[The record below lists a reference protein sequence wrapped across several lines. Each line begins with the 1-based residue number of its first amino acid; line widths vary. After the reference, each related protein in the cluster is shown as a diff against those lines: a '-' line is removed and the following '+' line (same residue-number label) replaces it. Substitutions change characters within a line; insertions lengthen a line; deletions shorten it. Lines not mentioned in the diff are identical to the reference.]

1 MINIIDSHLISM
13 PLEALENGYYR
24 DEVSQRYICL
34 FCDTSFEE
42 GVIYPFDD
50 LLLVAQRAA
59 GRHVVEAHGEVF
71 ELLLKLG
78 KQYTGVSEIQ
88 QTVLQRVYE
97 GCSDREIAA
106 ELGGKSVST
115 VRNHRFL
122 LRKRQKEAKIFLA
135 LMNLLERKGRNSTG
149 FIDFPADIPVKDD
162 RVVVTTEEAQ
172 KILNKHFGP
181 GEPSALIS
189 FPRKQK
195 AKLVVLNQLVRLFE
209 RDRSYSEKE
218 VNRILSAVYND
229 YVTIRRYLIDYGF
242 LRRKRDGSE
251 YHRT

>member
-1 MINIIDSHLISM
+1 MLNISDNHLISI
-13 PLEALENGYYR
+13 PLEALENGYFR
-24 DEVSQRYICL
+24 DEPSQRYTCL
-34 FCDTSFEE
+34 FCDASFEE
-42 GVIYPFDD
+42 GVIYPFGD
-50 LLLVAQRAA
+50 LLLVARRAA

-71 ELLLKLG
+71 ELLLRLG
-78 KQYTGVSEIQ
+78 KQHTGVSEIQ
-88 QTVLQRVYE
+88 QTVLQCVYE
-97 GCSDREIAA
+97 GHGDREIAA

-135 LMNLLERKGRNSTG
+135 LMNLLERKGRNNTG
-149 FIDFPADIPVKDD
+149 FVDFQADIPVKDD

-172 KILNKHFGP
+172 EILNKYFGK
-181 GEPSALIS
+181 GALPKLMS

-195 AKLVVLNQLVRLFE
+195 PILVVLNRLAGLFE

-218 VNRILSAVYND
+218 VNQILSAVYSD

-251 YHRT
+251 YRRT

>member
-1 MINIIDSHLISM
+1 M

-24 DEVSQRYICL
+24 DEGSQRYVCL

-42 GVIYPFDD
+42 GVIYPFDGS
-50 LLLVAQRAA
+50 LLVAQRAA

-71 ELLLKLG
+71 ELLLRLG

-135 LMNLLERKGRNSTG
+135 LMNLLERKGRSSTG
-149 FIDFPADIPVKDD
+149 FVEFHADIPVKDD

-172 KILNKHFGP
+172 EILSKHFSQ
-181 GEPSALIS
+181 GESPALMS

-195 AKLVVLNQLVRLFE
+195 AKLVVLNRVVVLFE
-209 RDRSYSEKE
+209 RDRSYSEQE
-218 VNRILSAVYND
+218 VNQILSAVYND

-242 LRRKRDGSE
+242 LTRKRDGSE
-251 YHRT
+251 YRRT